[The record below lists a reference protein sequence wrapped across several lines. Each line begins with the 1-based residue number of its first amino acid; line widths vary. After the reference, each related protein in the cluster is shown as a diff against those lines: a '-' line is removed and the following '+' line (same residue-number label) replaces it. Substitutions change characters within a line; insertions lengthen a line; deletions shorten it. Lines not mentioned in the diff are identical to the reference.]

1 MQTSTRMKKS
11 KVTALNAQDLMT
23 TFDVAKEFGVTIRSV
38 QLWVEQGILEAW
50 KTPGGHRRILRESFN
65 LFALRRSNYVKAQ
78 VKNCLR
84 LKIVIVDDN
93 AETLML
99 YRLTIQSWK
108 LPIDVM
114 YTSNGWAG
122 IISIAQTLPDL
133 LITDL
138 KMPELDGFSVIK
150 AIRGLDEFTNM
161 VIIVVSGISRNEITN
176 YGFIPNNINIFE
188 KNPIPFMKIK
198 ALAEEMLSKK
208 SKLVST

>member
-1 MQTSTRMKKS
+1 MQSRTDLKKP

-65 LFALRRSNYVKAQ
+65 MVALKRSNHAKAQ
-78 VKNCLR
+78 VKTCR

-122 IISIAQTLPDL
+122 IIGIAQTFPDL

-150 AIRGLDEFTNM
+150 AIRGLDEFINM

-176 YGFIPNNINIFE
+176 YGFIPDNIIIFE
-188 KNPIPFMKIK
+188 KNPVPFMKIK
-198 ALAEEMLSKK
+198 ALAKEILSKK